1 MSWTGGCG
9 SITAQSLTK
18 TLPYLGDIVPQLL
31 KASAWNVPFG
41 CRETQCYIIEISRC
55 LSGSWSKASK
65 LIDYKMWLWWGKLKE
80 KSGTY
85 LSKDITDNVRA
96 DSVAVSVDAG
106 HKTWHKNAPYGQ
118 TYPLSSS
125 TKSNGMLSSGV
136 RKSQAL
142 RFSKSMFDGV
152 WRRRRLRQ
160 IK

>member
-1 MSWTGGCG
+1 M
-9 SITAQSLTK
+9 
-18 TLPYLGDIVPQLL
+18 
-31 KASAWNVPFG
+31 
-41 CRETQCYIIEISRC
+41 
-55 LSGSWSKASK
+55 
-65 LIDYKMWLWWGKLKE
+65 KE

-96 DSVAVSVDAG
+96 DSVAVSVDTG

-142 RFSKSMFDGV
+142 RFSKSIFDGV
-152 WRRRRLRQ
+152 
-160 IK
+160 